1 MQSWP
6 ARRRMLMTRLRMAA
20 MTYGPVPVRAVQASL
35 PKVTSRTQW
44 SWFSI
49 FQWPRT
55 HGELAGAGLGRGQ
68 TGDRVAGLGAP
79 FPAAGPTGA
88 AGDLDGLSGVW
99 ERQPGGDRNRLDEAA
114 FDAAVGAAVLRV
126 PFGNLFPGQGPELAE
141 QPGLV
146 ALGSAANWS
155 PQRNGP

>member
-1 MQSWP
+1 
-6 ARRRMLMTRLRMAA
+6 MTRLRMAA

-126 PFGNLFPGQGPELAE
+126 PSGTSFQGRDLSWRSSPGWLPLVVQQTGHRKGMGP
-141 QPGLV
+141 
-146 ALGSAANWS
+146 
-155 PQRNGP
+155 